1 MKRVLITGA
10 GSYIGTSFEN
20 WVRERYPGEFSVD
33 TVDMVDG
40 SWREK
45 EFAGYDAIL
54 HVAGIVHQKET
65 SRNKE
70 LYYKV
75 NRNLAIETA
84 QKAKR
89 NGVKQF
95 ILLSSMSVYGLETGL
110 ITKDTVPVPKSN
122 YGKSK
127 LEADIAIQAM
137 DCETFKV
144 AIIRPPMIYGKGCK
158 GNYRTLSKTVLKF
171 GIFPLVHNERSMLYI
186 DNLSYFIKCV
196 LDSSASGIFCPQNI
210 DYVCTSNMAFLIGKA
225 HRKKIRHII
234 LLEKA
239 IPYIPLRITRKV
251 FGNLV
256 YEKTDVCSYVSFGES
271 IRLTEK

>member
-75 NRNLAIETA
+75 NRNLAIET
-84 QKAKR
+84 
-89 NGVKQF
+89 
-95 ILLSSMSVYGLETGL
+95 
-110 ITKDTVPVPKSN
+110 
-122 YGKSK
+122 
-127 LEADIAIQAM
+127 
-137 DCETFKV
+137 
-144 AIIRPPMIYGKGCK
+144 
-158 GNYRTLSKTVLKF
+158 
-171 GIFPLVHNERSMLYI
+171 
-186 DNLSYFIKCV
+186 
-196 LDSSASGIFCPQNI
+196 
-210 DYVCTSNMAFLIGKA
+210 
-225 HRKKIRHII
+225 
-234 LLEKA
+234 
-239 IPYIPLRITRKV
+239 
-251 FGNLV
+251 
-256 YEKTDVCSYVSFGES
+256 
-271 IRLTEK
+271 